1 MMRFAEPR
9 TSITVIRETRV
20 MRRTIRAARLTAFAV
35 AAAATLAACGSVAS
49 REAGESEIKIGLIT
63 KTETNPYFVAM
74 RQGAQAMATA
84 RSATLMPAAG
94 RYTGDNATQVAAIE
108 NMVKAGVKG
117 ILITPNDAT
126 AIVPSIKKARDAGV
140 LVIALDTPTKPQN
153 ATDAL
158 FGTDNF
164 KAGQLIG
171 LYAKAM
177 MGDRPA
183 KIVTLDAAPVSSVSR
198 LRHAGFLKG
207 FGIAEGSPSIVC
219 SKYSYGDRT
228 LSRIMMRDC
237 LREAPDLNVVYTV
250 NDPTAFGAHAAL
262 KARGREKSV
271 VVVSVDGGC
280 VGVQAVEVG
289 QIAATAQQYPL
300 KMAEMGV
307 QAVVEY
313 AETGVKASGFTD
325 TGVKLITNKP
335 VPGIESKNTFFGRQ
349 FCWD

>member
-1 MMRFAEPR
+1 
-9 TSITVIRETRV
+9 
-20 MRRTIRAARLTAFAV
+20 MRRTTRAARLTAFAV
-35 AAAATLAACGSVAS
+35 AAAATLAACGPVAS
-49 REAGESEIKIGLIT
+49 REAGQPEIKIGLIT
-63 KTETNPYFVAM
+63 KTEANPYFVAM
-74 RQGAQAMATA
+74 RQSAQAMAAA
-84 RSATLMPAAG
+84 RSATLITAAG
-94 RYTGDNATQVAAIE
+94 RFTGDNASQVTAIE

-126 AIVPSIKKARDAGV
+126 AIVPSIRKARAAGV

-158 FGTDNF
+158 LGTDNF

-171 LYAKAM
+171 MYAKDM

-183 KIVTLDAAPVSSVSR
+183 KVAMLDAAPESSTSR

-207 FGIAEGSPSIVC
+207 FGIAEGDPSIVC
-219 SKYSYGDRT
+219 STYSYGDQT
-228 LSRIMMRDC
+228 LGRIVMRDC
-237 LREAPDLNVVYTV
+237 LRAAPDLNVVYTV
-250 NDPTAFGAHAAL
+250 NEPTAFGAHAAL
-262 KARGREKSV
+262 KARGVEKHV
-271 VVVSVDGGC
+271 IVVSVDGGC
-280 VGVQAVEVG
+280 AGVRAVEIG
-289 QIAATAQQYPL
+289 QIAATSQQSPL

-313 AETGVKASGFTD
+313 AESGVKASGFTD

-335 VPGIESKNTFFGRQ
+335 VAGLASKNTSFGRQ